1 MQRTWWRR
9 GIGVLV
15 VAITVTLAWAGGQTP
30 DAIVVTPRLTG
41 VKQGLGSNQ
50 TMTVMVKNQ
59 GPTPFTG
66 KIVGNCGPAPA
77 MRITGG
83 TGDPLSI
90 PSNLSIPVSIECPT
104 TLPVGMHRCTFDI
117 QTSAN
122 ISVSTF
128 EAFCATFSSEPLT
141 AATIPVTFS
150 NQQVG
155 VSSSPVT
162 LTITNP
168 TATAIIPISLQVDN
182 PNFLVG
188 KPCNDQ
194 TGCDAGKLLA
204 NSTTLVDV
212 MCRPL
217 VAGTHVGHLFLVGS
231 DGIAL
236 PPVDL
241 TCNAASGSGSGGP
254 VLTVDPPNVTLGT
267 PVEVTGGTA
276 NATVELANGGMTGS
290 LTTTSIQIVDAAVP
304 GAANDWTFTQDGQCP
319 LQPCAL
325 GPTQKL
331 NIRLTFNPSG
341 FNARPATL
349 LVNYTDPDG
358 SKQASI
364 ALDGD
369 GVGAAV
375 QLIGAPSLDF
385 GVVPISTQAMQLTFK
400 LQNLGNR
407 TTSVALSATPKDPFL
422 FSMDLPMLD
431 PGETTVTVGC
441 FSATEIDA
449 TTTLRITSPDLPTQL
464 SVPLHCDVRNTQLTT
479 NPTSLSLGELRVGT
493 TVSPVTVTVDRVG
506 NGPAISLTSATLSS
520 SDPNLSLGALAP
532 LSTPATLALGIS
544 PTAEG
549 EISTS
554 IVITPSV
561 GEAVPVPVT
570 GSVVTAELTADDV
583 MTLGTFCVGQP
594 VSKTAIDLTSTGTAT
609 IQVTD
614 VQLQLGDASP
624 FELEKSEPTT
634 YPTSLAPLGGHA
646 TVLVAPK
653 RSSTANEDVHDTLVW
668 STDAGQ
674 VTSVLTTR
682 FIADG
687 GAVAPQELD
696 FDDEPIHI
704 VNDDAKS
711 VTLQNC
717 STDPLQLLEPGVP
730 APFEL
735 TGEFP
740 LLLEPAA
747 KATISLLFLPRETG
761 EVTKELTIESMAGET
776 FTVTLRGNGVTGDG
790 IDPGADG
797 DGPLDETSFYA
808 CGCRS
813 NGDPS
818 SVLVI
823 ALAILMA
830 FRRRVSR

>member
-1 MQRTWWRR
+1 VTPRKWRR
-9 GIGVLV
+9 GVGVLV
-15 VAITVTLAWAGGQTP
+15 VAITATLAWAGGETP
-30 DAIVVTPRLTG
+30 DSIVVTPRLTG

-59 GPTPFTG
+59 GAAPFAG
-66 KIVGNCGPAPA
+66 RIVGNCGPAPA
-77 MRITGG
+77 MRIAGG

-90 PSNLSIPVSIECPT
+90 PSNVTIPVAIECPT

-117 QTSAN
+117 QSSAN

-128 EAFCATFSSEPLT
+128 DAFCATFSSEPLT
-141 AATIPVTFS
+141 AATIPVEFT

-168 TATAIIPISLQVDN
+168 TAASIIPLSVQVDN

-194 TGCDAGKLLA
+194 TGCDAGKLFA
-204 NSTTLVDV
+204 NSTAPVDV
-212 MCRPL
+212 LCRPL
-217 VAGTHVGHLFLVGS
+217 ASGTHVGHLFLVGS
-231 DGIAL
+231 NGVAL

-241 TCNAASGSGSGGP
+241 TCNAGAGSGSGGP
-254 VLTVDPPNVTLGT
+254 VLTVNPPNVTIGN
-267 PVEVTGGTA
+267 PVEVAGGTA
-276 NATVELANGGMTGS
+276 NATVELVNGGTTGS
-290 LTTTSIQIVDAAVP
+290 LTTTSVQIVDAAVP

-319 LQPCAL
+319 LQPCML
-325 GPTQKL
+325 GPAQKL
-331 NIRLTFNPSG
+331 DLRLTFNPSG

-349 LVNYTDPDG
+349 LVNYSDPDG
-358 SKQASI
+358 IKQASI

-369 GVGAAV
+369 GIGAAV
-375 QLIGAPSLDF
+375 ELIGAPSLDF
-385 GVVPISTQAMQLTFK
+385 GVVPINTQAMQRTFK

-441 FSATEIDA
+441 FSATEVDA
-449 TTTLRITSPDLPTQL
+449 TATLQITGPDVPTQL

-479 NPTSLSLGELRVGT
+479 NPTSVSLGELRIGT
-493 TVSPVTVTVDRVG
+493 TVSPVIVTVDRVG
-506 NGPAISLTSATLSS
+506 NGAPIPLTSAALSS
-520 SDPNLSLGALAP
+520 SDPNLTLGALAA
-532 LSTPATLALGIS
+532 LSTPAMVTLGIS
-544 PTAEG
+544 PTIEG
-549 EISTS
+549 PISTA
-554 IVITPSV
+554 IVITPGV
-561 GEAVPVPVT
+561 GEPVPVPVT
-570 GSVVTAELTADDV
+570 GSVVTAELTSDDV
-583 MTLGTFCVGQP
+583 MTLGTFCVDQP
-594 VSKTAIDLTSTGTAT
+594 VSKTAINLTSTGTAT

-614 VQLQLGDASP
+614 VQLALGDASP

-634 YPTSLAPLGGHA
+634 YPTSLAPEGGRA

-653 RSSTANEDVHDTLVW
+653 RSSSPNDDVRDMLVW

-696 FDDEPIHI
+696 FEDEPIHI

-717 STDPLQLLEPGVP
+717 STDPLQLLEPVVP

-740 LLLEPAA
+740 LMLEPAA

-761 EVTKELTIESMAGET
+761 EVTRELTIESMAGET
-776 FTVTLRGNGVTGDG
+776 FTVTLRGNGITGDG
-790 IDPGADG
+790 VDPGDD

-813 NGDPS
+813 SGDPS

-823 ALAILMA
+823 ALAILVV